1 MSVYTLAL
9 EDDHYYV
16 GYSADPETRIA
27 SHFLGRG
34 AQWTRLHAPVAVLN
48 VRPGD
53 TALENLT
60 TIALMAK
67 VGWEKVRGGRY
78 TTLQLPCMP
87 RPLTKAYA
95 LKAPPPLPEMVEQ
108 EVIGDHAAWIV
119 KLSDG
124 PHAWRARLSGQKAAE
139 ECPVIGF
146 KTIYGETEEAVRA
159 EAARWVG
166 VEETNT
172 ESSAAA
178 LPNNP

>member
-1 MSVYTLAL
+1 M
-9 EDDHYYV
+9 
-16 GYSADPETRIA
+16 
-27 SHFLGRG
+27 
-34 AQWTRLHAPVAVLN
+34 
-48 VRPGD
+48 
-53 TALENLT
+53 ENLT
-60 TIALMAK
+60 TIALMVK
-67 VGWEKVRGGRY
+67 MGWEKVRGGRY

-95 LKAPPPLPEMVEQ
+95 LKAPPPLPEMVEP

-139 ECPVIGF
+139 ECPVVGF
-146 KTIYGETEEAVRA
+146 KTLYAETEEAVRA

-166 VEETNT
+166 DP

-178 LPNNP
+178 LANNP